1 MNIEF
6 NGKSTDFQF
15 VSDGKSWN
23 LDGRI
28 KSLQIVPFCHTIH
41 LSLFNDPN
49 WNFHPRKSAKLHY
62 TLDGTRHT
70 LTVFPKILI
79 RTVNEPPRRSTD
91 TQTWTTF
98 VLYARDC
105 K

>member
-1 MNIEF
+1 MIMEF
-6 NGKSTDFQF
+6 DGKSTDFQF
-15 VSDGKSWN
+15 VSDNKSWN

-28 KSLQIVPFCHTIH
+28 KSLQIVPFCHAIH
-41 LSLFNDPN
+41 LSLFNDPH
-49 WNFHPRKSAKLHY
+49 WDFKPRKSAKLHY

-70 LTVFPKILI
+70 LTVFPKILM
-79 RTVNEPPRRSTD
+79 RTVNEPPRRNPD
-91 TQTWTTF
+91 MPPWTTF